1 MDDLDFFYDY
11 IKKFQERDIPKEELR
26 SQYVR
31 YWMIET
37 MQEDIWI
44 GNYGYITET
53 DYVYVDGLKNI
64 EPKETVYPSKI
75 VHDEIMNRFNMK
87 SWQVEPQEF
96 NKIKIYNFIK
106 QIGNYE
112 AGKIIITVPELD
124 DNCQRVINA
133 MKEYGY
139 IPIQDIV
146 KIKDGYVWKYILF
159 NPVAKFDCNK
169 WMKSY
174 CDIIYHMTRHSNNE
188 SIKTSGLVPKTFRNT
203 NDKRLYYYCGNVR
216 DRLYLKMMKVV
227 LGENEIVDIMP
238 VYVDKV
244 INQKTFYY
252 DPNFDHSVFTNEII
266 SPDCID
272 WNNVKTCLLSDLL
285 QNAL

>member
-1 MDDLDFFYDY
+1 MDDFDFFYEY
-11 IKKFQERDIPKEELR
+11 ISEFQESDIPKEELK

-31 YWMIET
+31 YWMLESI
-37 MQEDIWI
+37 QEDVWKS
-44 GNYGYITET
+44 NSNSEYVTET
-53 DYVYVDGLKNI
+53 VYVDEVENVELK
-64 EPKETVYPSKI
+64 EVVYPQKI
-75 VHDEIMNRFNMK
+75 VYDEIMNWFNMK
-87 SWQVEPQEF
+87 PWQ
-96 NKIKIYNFIK
+96 IR
-106 QIGNYE
+106 NYE
-112 AGKIIITVPELD
+112 EGQIIITVPELD

-146 KIKDGYVWKYILF
+146 KIKDGYLWKHILF
-159 NPVAKFDCNK
+159 NPVAKFNCNK
-169 WMKSY
+169 WMESY

-188 SIKTSGLVPKTFRNT
+188 SIKTSGLVPKKFRNT
-203 NDKRLYYYCGNVR
+203 NEKRLYYYCGNVR
-216 DRLYLKMMKVV
+216 DRLYLKMMKVI

-244 INQKTFYY
+244 IDQKTFYY

-272 WNNVKTCLLSDLL
+272 WNNVKTCLMSDLL
-285 QNAL
+285 KKAKLL

>member
-1 MDDLDFFYDY
+1 MDDLDFFYEY
-11 IKKFQERDIPKEELR
+11 IREFQESDILKEELK

-31 YWMIET
+31 YWMLDT
-37 MQEDIWI
+37 MQEDVWKI
-44 GNYGYITET
+44 NYGYITET
-53 DYVYVDGLKNI
+53 DYEYVDEVENI
-64 EPKETVYPSKI
+64 EPKETVYPQKI
-75 VHDEIMNRFNMK
+75 VHDEIMK
-87 SWQVEPQEF
+87 WYH
-96 NKIKIYNFIK
+96 IKPW

-146 KIKDGYVWKYILF
+146 KIKDGYVWKHILF

-174 CDIIYHMTRHSNNE
+174 CDVIYHITRHSNNE
-188 SIKTSGLVPKTFRNT
+188 SIKTSGLVPKIFRNT

-227 LGENEIVDIMP
+227 LGENEIVDILP
-238 VYVDKV
+238 IHVDKV
-244 INQKTFYY
+244 IDQKIFYY

-272 WNNVKTCLLSDLL
+272 WFNVKTCVLSDLL
-285 QNAL
+285 

>member
-1 MDDLDFFYDY
+1 MNDLDFFYEY
-11 IKKFQERDIPKEELR
+11 IREFQERDIPKEELK

-31 YWMIET
+31 YWMLET
-37 MQEDIWI
+37 MQEDVWKI
-44 GNYGYITET
+44 NYGYITET

-64 EPKETVYPSKI
+64 EPKETVYPPKI

-87 SWQVEPQEF
+87 SWQ
-96 NKIKIYNFIK
+96 IR
-106 QIGNYE
+106 NYE
-112 AGKIIITVPELD
+112 SEKIIITVPELD
-124 DNCQRVINA
+124 DNYQRVINA
-133 MKEYGY
+133 VKEYGY

-146 KIKDGYVWKYILF
+146 KIKDGYVWKHILF

-169 WMKSY
+169 WMESY

-188 SIKTSGLVPKTFRNT
+188 SIKTSGLVPKKFRNT
-203 NDKRLYYYCGNVR
+203 NEKRLYYYCGNVR

-227 LGENEIVDIMP
+227 LGENEIVDILP

-252 DPNFDHSVFTNEII
+252 DPNFVHSVFTNEII
-266 SPDCID
+266 SPDSID
-272 WNNVKTCLLSDLL
+272 WNNVKTCVLSDLL
-285 QNAL
+285 